1 MKDEKKTKKQLI
13 EELEKLRKQVAS
25 IDKLED
31 LSEKADKLEFKS
43 LLLNSVT
50 DSIFVTDLDGEIIYT
65 NQSAYKERDSTK
77 EELIG
82 SNISK
87 LLTPECAKL
96 VKPRLK
102 PLLESGSA
110 VFESAHI
117 RKDGTVIPVE
127 VSARVV
133 EIDGKKLVITIDRD
147 ITERKQ
153 AEEALEKSRD
163 FYLSLF
169 EEFPSLIWRSGTD
182 GKCDYFNK
190 SWLEFTGRTLR
201 RELGDGWAE
210 GVHPEDLD
218 HCISTYLRAFK
229 ARRPFEMEYRLR
241 RHDGEYRWIVD
252 YGRPFNDLNGN
263 FAGYIGTCNDITER
277 KKQEEELAYLATHDP
292 LTGLSNRRA
301 LEEHIKRV
309 RARARMSTISALLLM
324 DLDNF
329 KFVND
334 TLGHAAGD
342 HVLVTITQLLRR
354 KLRVEDQLARLGG
367 DEFAVLLEDVSK
379 KEALI
384 VAERLR
390 KSAEEFKFNIDKQ
403 SLNITLSIGV
413 AIING
418 SDGPESIMSRADDAM
433 YKAKERGRNQV
444 VLYKENEHDSASRK
458 AG

>member
-1 MKDEKKTKKQLI
+1 MNDEKKTKKQLI
-13 EELEKLRKQVAS
+13 EELEKLRKQAAS

-31 LSEKADKLEFKS
+31 LSEKAEKLEFKS

-50 DSIFVTDLDGEIIYT
+50 DSIFVTNLDGKIIYT
-65 NQSAYKERDSTK
+65 NQSACKDRGYTK

-82 SNISK
+82 ANISK
-87 LLTPECAKL
+87 LLTPEYAKL

-102 PLLESGSA
+102 PLLKAGST
-110 VFESAHI
+110 VFESEHI
-117 RKDGTVIPVE
+117 RKDGTVLPVE

-133 EIDGKKLVITIDRD
+133 EIDGKKMVITIDRD
-147 ITERKQ
+147 ITERKE

-163 FYLSLF
+163 FYLTLF

-182 GKCDYFNK
+182 SKCDYFNK
-190 SWLEFTGRTLR
+190 SWLEFTGRTLQQ
-201 RELGDGWAE
+201 ELGDGWAE
-210 GVHPEDLD
+210 GVHPDDLN
-218 HCISTYLRAFK
+218 HCIGTYLRAFK
-229 ARRPFEMEYRLR
+229 AKRPFEIEYRLR
-241 RHDGEYRWIVD
+241 RHDGVYRWIID
-252 YGRPFNDLNGN
+252 YGRPFNDLDGN

-292 LTGLSNRRA
+292 LTGLSNRRS

-309 RARARMSTISALLLM
+309 RARACRGTTSALLLM

-342 HVLVTITQLLRR
+342 YVLITITQLLRR
-354 KLRVEDQLARLGG
+354 RLRTEDQLARLGG
-367 DEFAVLLEDVSK
+367 DEFAALLEGINE

-390 KSAEEFKFNIDKQ
+390 KSAEEFKFSIDKH
-403 SLNITLSIGV
+403 SFNVTLSIGI

-418 SDGPESIMSRADDAM
+418 SYGTESIMSRADDAM
-433 YKAKERGRNQV
+433 YKAKEQGRNRV
-444 VLYKENEHDSASRK
+444 VFCEKDEHHTVHDKAS
-458 AG
+458 